1 MVNSQL
7 LCFGCSCCPP
17 PPPPSTET
25 KYSLKALTTSKRSL
39 KYCKLKLPCELRHRR
54 TNFHIDDLLDRLVAI
69 PSLICFNSVAVMLNL
84 TFFLRILYAS
94 QSVGFIV
101 KQAYF
106 RVTFRHQLSNLCS
119 DNMWFLV
126 FGLGWFDRH
135 ALVENVKEKLVKRRQ
150 LIVDVVE
157 NIDSV
162 KGGLRDVF
170 AKGLS
175 VKVLKTT
182 SRYGRRNRFWTLQS

>member
-1 MVNSQL
+1 MCSMRSKVNLGDASFSIGGQKGGSWDVKGQVGKPWSIAS
-7 LCFGCSCCPP
+7 CF
-17 PPPPSTET
+17 
-25 KYSLKALTTSKRSL
+25 A
-39 KYCKLKLPCELRHRR
+39 
-54 TNFHIDDLLDRLVAI
+54 LVAA
-69 PSLICFNSVAVMLNL
+69 AVMLDL

-150 LIVDVVE
+150 LIVDLVE

-182 SRYGRRNRFWTLQS
+182 SRYGRRNRFWTHQS